1 MKIQLNEITIREV
14 SNGYLNSDE
23 EGVVGYGEKLNI
35 RPKYQR
41 EFVYKDKQRDA
52 VIETIKKNFPLNVM
66 YWVKNEDGFFE
77 VLDGQQRTISFCE
90 YIAGTFSLNNLYFH
104 NLTDVEK
111 NQILDYKL
119 MIYFCEGNDKEK
131 LDWFKII
138 NIAGE
143 KLTDQ
148 ELRNAIYTGTW
159 LIDAKRYFSKSG
171 CPAHGMA
178 SDYLSGSAIRQD
190 YLETVIRWISG
201 DKIEDYMSKHQHEP
215 NANELWLYFQNVI
228 NWVRVVFPNY
238 RKEMKGVEFGP
249 LYNEFKNEKTDSKK
263 IEKEITE
270 LMQDEDV
277 TKKSGIYPYVLTR
290 QEKYLNI
297 RSFTEKMKRE
307 AYEKQKGICKKCKEH
322 FEIEE
327 MEADHIKPWHEG
339 GKTTAENCQMLCKE
353 HNRTKSGI

>member
-1 MKIQLNEITIREV
+1 MKIQLNEITVREV
-14 SNGYLNSDE
+14 SNGYLNNDE
-23 EGVVGYGEKLNI
+23 EGVIGYGEKLNI

-41 EFVYKDKQRDA
+41 EFVYKDKQRNA
-52 VIETIKKNFPLNVM
+52 VIDTIKKNFPLNVM
-66 YWVKNEDGFFE
+66 YWVKNEDGTFE

-190 YLETVIRWISG
+190 YLETAIRWISG
-201 DKIEDYMSKHQHEP
+201 DKIEDYMSKHQHNP
-215 NANELWLYFQNVI
+215 NANELWLYFQNVV
-228 NWVRVVFPNY
+228 NWARVVFLNY

-249 LYNEFKNEKTDSKK
+249 LYNEFKNEKIDSKK

-277 TKKSGIYPYVLTR
+277 TKKSGIYEYVLTR
-290 QEKYLNI
+290 NEKFLNI
-297 RSFTEKMKRE
+297 RAFTEKQKRE
-307 AYEKQKGICKKCKEH
+307 AYERQKGICKKCKEH
-322 FEIEE
+322 FEIEK

-339 GKTTAENCQMLCKE
+339 GKTVSGNCQILCKQD
-353 HNRTKSGI
+353 NRTKSGI